1 MTGRDLII
9 YILENHLEDEE
20 LFKDGKIPGLLTY
33 EEAAVKF
40 GVGIDTIKAWIVLG
54 CLDAITI
61 YGFHYIPETSN
72 LHPSMEDLLA
82 KHQRR

>member
-20 LFKDGKIPGLLTY
+20 LFKDGKLPGLMTY

-40 GVGIDTIKAWIVLG
+40 DVGKETIIAWVKNRYLKAV
-54 CLDAITI
+54 TI
-61 YGFHYIPETSN
+61 YGNHYIPENAELSYVIT
-72 LHPSMEDLLA
+72 MA
-82 KHQRR
+82 KGGNS

>member
-20 LFKDGKIPGLLTY
+20 LFKDGKLPGLMTY

-40 GVGIDTIKAWIVLG
+40 DVGVETIKAWVKNRYLK
-54 CLDAITI
+54 AVTI
-61 YGFHYIPETSN
+61 YGNHYIPENAELNYIIT
-72 LHPSMEDLLA
+72 MA
-82 KHQRR
+82 KGGNS

>member
-20 LFKDGKIPGLLTY
+20 FFKDGKIPGLLTY

-40 GVGIDTIKAWIVLG
+40 GVGKETIIAWVKLG
-54 CLDAITI
+54 YLKSFEI
-61 YGFHYIPETSN
+61 YGRSYIPETEEPTYTKGGNS
-72 LHPSMEDLLA
+72 
-82 KHQRR
+82 

>member
-1 MTGRDLII
+1 MTGREIII

-40 GVGIDTIKAWIVLG
+40 NVGTCTIRNWVMLG
-54 CLDAITI
+54 FLKSISFRGI
-61 YGFHYIPETSN
+61 PFIPENAELNIEGGNS
-72 LHPSMEDLLA
+72 
-82 KHQRR
+82 

>member
-20 LFKDGKIPGLLTY
+20 LFKDGKLPGLMTY

-40 GVGIDTIKAWIVLG
+40 DVGKETIIACVKNRYLKTG
-54 CLDAITI
+54 TS
-61 YGFHYIPETSN
+61 YGNQYIPENAELSYVIT
-72 LHPSMEDLLA
+72 MA
-82 KHQRR
+82 KGGNS

>member
-1 MTGRDLII
+1 MTGRDMIM

-20 LFKDGKIPGLLTY
+20 LFKDGKIPGLMTY

-54 CLDAITI
+54 TLDAVTI
-61 YGFHYIPETSN
+61 YGHHYIPVTEELNIKGGNS
-72 LHPSMEDLLA
+72 
-82 KHQRR
+82 

>member
-20 LFKDGKIPGLLTY
+20 LFKDGKLPGLMTY

-40 GVGIDTIKAWIVLG
+40 AVGKETIIAWVKNRYLKAV
-54 CLDAITI
+54 TI
-61 YGFHYIPETSN
+61 YGNHYIPENAELNYVIAT
-72 LHPSMEDLLA
+72 A
-82 KHQRR
+82 KGGNS

>member
-20 LFKDGKIPGLLTY
+20 LFKDGKLPGLMTY

-40 GVGIDTIKAWIVLG
+40 DVGVDTIKAYIVLG
-54 CLDAITI
+54 YLDAVFIHGYCYVPAT
-61 YGFHYIPETSN
+61 
-72 LHPSMEDLLA
+72 A
-82 KHQRR
+82 KIDRTLR

>member
-40 GVGIDTIKAWIVLG
+40 GVGKERIISWVKLG
-54 CLDAITI
+54 YLKSFKI
-61 YGFHYIPETSN
+61 YGRSYIPEK
-72 LHPSMEDLLA
+72 ELL
-82 KHQRR
+82 

>member
-40 GVGIDTIKAWIVLG
+40 DVGVETIKAGVGLGFLNTVTICGDRYISITEGPKIV
-54 CLDAITI
+54 
-61 YGFHYIPETSN
+61 
-72 LHPSMEDLLA
+72 
-82 KHQRR
+82 KRR

>member
-20 LFKDGKIPGLLTY
+20 LFKDGKLPGLMTY

-40 GVGIDTIKAWIVLG
+40 DVGKETIIAWVKNRYLK
-54 CLDAITI
+54 DVTI
-61 YGFHYIPETSN
+61 YGNHYIPENAELNYIIT
-72 LHPSMEDLLA
+72 MA
-82 KHQRR
+82 KGGNS

>member
-20 LFKDGKIPGLLTY
+20 LFKDGKLPGLMTY

-40 GVGIDTIKAWIVLG
+40 GVGKETIIAWVKNRYLKAV
-54 CLDAITI
+54 TI
-61 YGFHYIPETSN
+61 YGNHYIPENAELSYVIT
-72 LHPSMEDLLA
+72 MA
-82 KHQRR
+82 KGGNS

>member
-20 LFKDGKIPGLLTY
+20 LFKDGKIPGLMTY

-40 GVGIDTIKAWIVLG
+40 GVGVDTIKAYIVLG
-54 CLDAITI
+54 YLNAVTI
-61 YGFHYIPETSN
+61 YGNHYIPENAELNYVIT
-72 LHPSMEDLLA
+72 MA
-82 KHQRR
+82 KGGNS

>member
-20 LFKDGKIPGLLTY
+20 LFKDGKLPGLMTY

-40 GVGIDTIKAWIVLG
+40 DVGKETIIAWVKNRYLKAV
-54 CLDAITI
+54 TI
-61 YGFHYIPETSN
+61 YGNHYIPENAELNYIIT
-72 LHPSMEDLLA
+72 MA
-82 KHQRR
+82 KGGNS

>member
-20 LFKDGKIPGLLTY
+20 FFKDSKIPGLLTY

-40 GVGIDTIKAWIVLG
+40 GVGIETI
-54 CLDAITI
+54 AIWVSFGYLKSFKI
-61 YGFHYIPETSN
+61 YGRSYIPETEEPTYTKGGNS
-72 LHPSMEDLLA
+72 
-82 KHQRR
+82 

>member
-20 LFKDGKIPGLLTY
+20 LFKDGRIPGLLTY

-40 GVGIDTIKAWIVLG
+40 GVGVETIKAWITRKTLPYVKIG
-54 CLDAITI
+54 ETI
-61 YGFHYIPETSN
+61 YIPETAYKRMC
-72 LHPSMEDLLA
+72 L
-82 KHQRR
+82 

>member
-40 GVGIDTIKAWIVLG
+40 AVGKETIIAWVKLG
-54 CLDAITI
+54 YLKSFKI
-61 YGFHYIPETSN
+61 YGRSYISETEEPTYIKGGNS
-72 LHPSMEDLLA
+72 
-82 KHQRR
+82 

>member
-40 GVGIDTIKAWIVLG
+40 GVGVETIKLWLVLG
-54 CLDAITI
+54 YLKSFEI
-61 YGFHYIPETSN
+61 YGRFYIPETEEPTYTKGGNS
-72 LHPSMEDLLA
+72 
-82 KHQRR
+82 

>member
-40 GVGIDTIKAWIVLG
+40 NVGTFTIKAWVDCGYLKSFK
-54 CLDAITI
+54 I
-61 YGFHYIPETSN
+61 YGRSYIPETEEPTHTKGGNS
-72 LHPSMEDLLA
+72 
-82 KHQRR
+82 

>member
-20 LFKDGKIPGLLTY
+20 LFKDGKLPGLMTY

-40 GVGIDTIKAWIVLG
+40 AVGKETIIAWVKLGYLKAV
-54 CLDAITI
+54 TI
-61 YGFHYIPETSN
+61 YGNHYIPENAELNYVITMAKGGN
-72 LHPSMEDLLA
+72 L
-82 KHQRR
+82 